1 MSDGAKAT
9 VMAGLICVGGT
20 LVTLWLLNNVPLF
33 QPVRNIV
40 FGIRSTPTVT
50 KVG

>member
-20 LVTLWLLNNVPLF
+20 LLTLWLLNNVPALL
-33 QPVRNIV
+33 PVRNIV
-40 FGIRSTPTVT
+40 FGIRPGATTA
-50 KVG
+50 KA